1 MCIEQ
6 KELNLQWQNI
16 LFTITMINTIY
27 NMLCGLE
34 IYEMSVSAVWMWWSC
49 DEYFLQYLCEK

>member
-1 MCIEQ
+1 M
-6 KELNLQWQNI
+6 NLKITGIKWATKLWQQNI

-34 IYEMSVSAVWMWWSC
+34 IYEM
-49 DEYFLQYLCEK
+49 